1 MDRSDRQSEGAREE
15 VRERASALFGES
27 DITVDI
33 VIRMFWPDKQV
44 MCVSFLYILILRTLT
59 FVASVHARE
68 QVALDVIPILN

>member
-33 VIRMFWPDKQV
+33 VIRMFWLDRQT
-44 MCVSFLYILILRTLT
+44 MYVSFVYNLIL
-59 FVASVHARE
+59 
-68 QVALDVIPILN
+68 